1 MSKRKSSV
9 IIYEDAVQNILAFV
23 ENDDTEDELDTLF
36 KNQSDDDEF
45 EIEEN
50 DVENLIDD
58 EKEVAEQEEELNL
71 RRNWK
76 LLTRNQLVHDT
87 DSALDKNNYDLIH
100 YINVNGHWE
109 SLTGY
114 LGPKTDKKTKTITW
128 TSTLPSQTGRQR
140 RCDAITE
147 QISCLKGAA
156 RNVTSEEG
164 CFDFFF
170 SDDMFELITSIPTR
184 GLMNT

>member
-1 MSKRKSSV
+1 MFLTLLLFLVTSKIMSKRKSSV

-71 RRNWK
+71 RRN
-76 LLTRNQLVHDT
+76 
-87 DSALDKNNYDLIH
+87 
-100 YINVNGHWE
+100 
-109 SLTGY
+109 
-114 LGPKTDKKTKTITW
+114 
-128 TSTLPSQTGRQR
+128 
-140 RCDAITE
+140 
-147 QISCLKGAA
+147 
-156 RNVTSEEG
+156 
-164 CFDFFF
+164 
-170 SDDMFELITSIPTR
+170 
-184 GLMNT
+184 